1 MTKVQMCALMRKA
14 LTGIMAATA
23 LLSASCGSNNSADAE
38 KRVSELEAER
48 DSLATDNRQMA
59 EFMTAISASMDTIVM
74 QQGAILHLQTNEKAM
89 SKRDR
94 MKQNLQT
101 YADILKR
108 QRERIAELE
117 KSLADAK
124 GDQAEKMRVI
134 IASMQKQI
142 DEKDALIAQLRKE
155 INTKNTNIEELT
167 TKVSE
172 LDKNVAELS
181 AANTAQEEALVT
193 QSDMM
198 NEAFVKIGT
207 KKELEQAGILGGGGF
222 LRKKKLDISS
232 FKADKFRKIDIRETT
247 SFELKAKKP
256 KVLTPM
262 PESSYT
268 ITKNSDGSCTLNIK
282 DATAFW
288 SVSNYLVVQL

>member
-1 MTKVQMCALMRKA
+1 MCALMRKA

-74 QQGAILHLQTNEKAM
+74 QQGAILNLQTNEKAM

-142 DEKDALIAQLRKE
+142 DEW
-155 INTKNTNIEELT
+155 
-167 TKVSE
+167 
-172 LDKNVAELS
+172 
-181 AANTAQEEALVT
+181 
-193 QSDMM
+193 
-198 NEAFVKIGT
+198 
-207 KKELEQAGILGGGGF
+207 
-222 LRKKKLDISS
+222 
-232 FKADKFRKIDIRETT
+232 KASK
-247 SFELKAKKP
+247 
-256 KVLTPM
+256 
-262 PESSYT
+262 
-268 ITKNSDGSCTLNIK
+268 
-282 DATAFW
+282 
-288 SVSNYLVVQL
+288 

>member
-74 QQGAILHLQTNEKAM
+74 QQGAILNLQTNEKAM

-262 PESSYT
+262 PES
-268 ITKNSDGSCTLNIK
+268 
-282 DATAFW
+282 
-288 SVSNYLVVQL
+288 